1 MKSMLS
7 AAVALAMLTTTVVA
21 QAPPQRPKP
30 GPEQKRIGYFAG
42 QWSFQGE
49 AKPGPMGPGGKISAT
64 ESCEWFAGGFQ
75 LICRTK
81 GTGPM
86 GPSTGQSVMAYDP
99 GRKAYTYHSINSQ
112 GNALFVRGNV
122 DGKVWTWMD
131 EITADGKPMK
141 IRATVTEE
149 TPTAYSFKLEASVDG
164 SPMAVIEEGKA
175 TKVRG
180 GTTP

>member
-7 AAVALAMLTTTVVA
+7 AAVALSMITTVVVA
-21 QAPPQRPKP
+21 QAPPPRKP

-42 QWSFQGE
+42 RWNFQGE
-49 AKPGPMGPGGKISAT
+49 AKPGPMGPGGKLTAT
-64 ESCEWFAGGFQ
+64 ESCDWFAGGFH
-75 LICRTK
+75 LVCSTK

-86 GPSTGQSVMAYDP
+86 GASTSQSVMAYDA
-99 GRKAYTYHSINSQ
+99 GRKAYTYHSINSL
-112 GNALFVRGNV
+112 GDAIFVRGNV

-131 EITADGKPMK
+131 EITMEGKPMK

-149 TPTAYSFKLEASVDG
+149 TPTSYSFKLEASVG
-164 SPMAVIEEGKA
+164 GAPMAVVEEGKA
-175 TKVRG
+175 TKVKS